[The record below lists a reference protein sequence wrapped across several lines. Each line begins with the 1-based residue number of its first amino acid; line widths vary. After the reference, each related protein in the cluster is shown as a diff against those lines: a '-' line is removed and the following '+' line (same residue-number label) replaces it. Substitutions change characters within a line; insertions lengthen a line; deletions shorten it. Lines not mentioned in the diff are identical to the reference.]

1 MATLADVGGP
11 RRRGIVMPSTT
22 AIPEVPSDAAHPLS
36 TLLVVVPLVV
46 LIAAFLDA
54 LRLMYRD
61 ALPPASLTYRA
72 YGA

>member
-1 MATLADVGGP
+1 
-11 RRRGIVMPSTT
+11 MPL
-22 AIPEVPSDAAHPLS
+22 ILS